1 MANRIILKKGT
12 TSGTAP
18 SASDLMPGELAINT
32 ADGGLFTRLEDG
44 SVYTLVPRSTGAI
57 TNQTIA
63 ASLVTP
69 GTFPNG
75 TFQMQNLTVT
85 GTLNA
90 NAATATKLSSAR
102 TLQLTG
108 DVTGS
113 VSSDLQTGFSITT
126 TLGTVG
132 VAKGGTGLTAAPA
145 ALQLL
150 VGQSNGSYALRTLT
164 AGENVVITE
173 ANGAITID
181 SSGGGASVTV
191 SATAPVGPEQGDLW
205 YDSDD
210 GSLKVYYVG
219 ASSSAWVDATAGF
232 VETQGLFESTLTTSA
247 TTANQV
253 FHSVIAANVRAVK
266 YVVQV
271 TSGSAYQASEILLV
285 HDGTTAYAT
294 EYAVVQT
301 GSSLATFSADVNS
314 GNMRLLVTPTNAVTT
329 IKARGT
335 TIDV

>member
-1 MANRIILKKGT
+1 MANRIVLKKGT
-12 TSGTAP
+12 QPGAAP
-18 SASDLMPGELAINT
+18 TASDLLPGELAINT
-32 ADGGLFTRLEDG
+32 ADGGLFTRLDDG

-57 TNQTIA
+57 TNQTIS
-63 ASLVTP
+63 ASLVTA

-90 NAATATKLSSAR
+90 NASTATKLSSER

-113 VSSDLQTGFSITT
+113 VSSDLQSGFSIAT
-126 TLGTVG
+126 TLGTV
-132 VAKGGTGLTAAPA
+132 AISKGGTGLTTAPA

-164 AGENVVITE
+164 AGENIVLTE

-191 SATAPVGPEQGDLW
+191 SATAPADPEQGDLW

-219 ASSSAWVDATAGF
+219 SSSSAWVDATAGF
-232 VETQGLFESTLTTSA
+232 VETQGLFEAALTTSA

-253 FHSVIAANVRAVK
+253 FHSFIAANYRAVK

-271 TSGSAYQASEILLV
+271 SSGSAYQASEILVV
-285 HDGTTAYAT
+285 HDGTTAYST

-301 GSSLATFSADVNS
+301 GSTLVTFSVDMNA
-314 GNMRLLVTPTNAVTT
+314 GNVRLLVTPTNAITT